1 MSRSLAAAFGLVA
14 AAIALAA
21 LSPPHGRCG
30 AGYFVV
36 RGDTL
41 SRIARRCRSSVPA
54 IALASGIANPD
65 RIVVGQRLII
75 PGRERMASA
84 PMPARRAPAAAPSSG
99 YRFQPADTLYSLA
112 RWARVSVP
120 ALLAANPG
128 IDPRKIEIGD
138 PVRLPAGAADPA
150 ALRDRERGVVRI
162 RADIGFGPPRRDTR
176 LAPPLPRDDK
186 TDDVDDPRRGP
197 EGM

>member
-1 MSRSLAAAFGLVA
+1 MSRSLAAALGLVA
-14 AAIALAA
+14 AAIGLTA
-21 LSPPHGRCG
+21 LSPPRGGCG
-30 AGYFVV
+30 AGYVVV

-41 SRIARRCRSSVPA
+41 SHIARRCRSSVPA
-54 IALASGIANPD
+54 IALASRIANPD
-65 RIVVGQRLII
+65 RIVVGQRLVI

-84 PMPARRAPAAAPSSG
+84 AAPARGAPAAAVPSG
-99 YRFQPADTLYSLA
+99 YRFQPADTIYSLA
-112 RWARVSVP
+112 RWAQVSVP

-128 IDPRKIEIGD
+128 IDPRQIEIGD
-138 PVRLPAGAADPA
+138 AVRLPADAADPA

-162 RADIGFGPPRRDTR
+162 RADIRFGPPRRDTR

-186 TDDVDDPRRGP
+186 ADDVDDPRRGP